1 MTFADCIRKIR
12 LILSLVISAP
22 KTPPASRAGFFVALP
37 PGFTLSMPS
46 KNSPAP
52 KAARKTPVRTKRALS
67 TAARRVVSA
76 DTALS
81 PQQRRFVEEF
91 AAGGFTNQTKAY
103 EAVYAARGAAA
114 VSGASRLLAQAN
126 VAAAVQAMRDKLSA
140 QLEVT
145 AKRVLEE
152 WVAMGFYDPADLVVT
167 EADGTVRDI
176 TSPRDLKLLPEQV
189 RRCVIGWSWDRNGN
203 FTLKLAP
210 KTPNLELIGRHL
222 GMFVERKELRVG
234 DLDKKSDAELDA
246 AIAQAAQEIAQAEGV
261 PVEKVLAQLR
271 AAGSGPTMH

>member
-1 MTFADCIRKIR
+1 MPNLK
-12 LILSLVISAP
+12 SKVP
-22 KTPPASRAGFFVALP
+22 KL
-37 PGFTLSMPS
+37 
-46 KNSPAP
+46 
-52 KAARKTPVRTKRALS
+52 ARKTPARSKRALS

-76 DTALS
+76 DAALS

-167 EADGTVRDI
+167 DPTTGEVRDI

-189 RRCVIGWSWDRNGN
+189 RRCVVGWSWDRNGN

-271 AAGSGPTMH
+271 AAGAGTGATMH

>member
-1 MTFADCIRKIR
+1 MTPNKPQ
-12 LILSLVISAP
+12 AP
-22 KTPPASRAGFFVALP
+22 K
-37 PGFTLSMPS
+37 
-46 KNSPAP
+46 K
-52 KAARKTPVRTKRALS
+52 ARKTPVRSKRALS

-76 DTALS
+76 DSPLS
-81 PQQRRFVEEF
+81 PQQRRFVDEF

-103 EAVYAARGAAA
+103 EAAYRARGAAA
-114 VSGASRLLAQAN
+114 VSGASRLLNQAN

-271 AAGSGPTMH
+271 AAGAGTGPTMH